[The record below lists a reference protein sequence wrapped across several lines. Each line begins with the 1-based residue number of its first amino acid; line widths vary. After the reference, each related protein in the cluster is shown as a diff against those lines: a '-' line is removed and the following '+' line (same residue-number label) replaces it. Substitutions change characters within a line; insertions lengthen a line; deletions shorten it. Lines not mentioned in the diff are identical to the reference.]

1 MIKSYTNGEWKEPG
15 SLCQAVG
22 IYKEDFYKKD
32 FHKIVSVVGGGGK
45 TTVIRT
51 MLRECMETCAER
63 IPCVVSTTTHIQKLN
78 AGYFLGEPSL
88 EIFRQKLSDYGAVW
102 MGREIRQ
109 GKLASFPEEFME
121 EICREPVLLLL
132 EADGAKHFPVKA
144 PAGHE
149 PVICEKTDIV
159 LNVYGMCAIGQ
170 KIKDVCFRIGE
181 VEKIL
186 GKTGEDILC
195 PEDIVTLAVS
205 KCAGRKCVTDDMEY
219 QVVLNQADTE
229 EQKWTA
235 IQLAEDIGKRLSER
249 YVSKKH
255 ISKKYM
261 SEKHISEKNTK
272 ETDFPGQ
279 ISKVHVVSDLIPAEE
294 RW

>member
-22 IYKEDFYKKD
+22 IYKEDF
-32 FHKIVSVVGGGGK
+32 HKVVSVVGGGGK

-63 IPCVVSTTTHIQKLN
+63 IPCAVSTTTHIQKIK
-78 AGYFLGEPSL
+78 AEYFLGEPSMKM
-88 EIFRQKLSDYGAVW
+88 FRQKLADYGAVW
-102 MGREIRQ
+102 MGCEIQ
-109 GKLASFPEEFME
+109 EGKLASFSEEFLE

-132 EADGAKHFPVKA
+132 EADGAKHLPVKA

-159 LNVYGMCAIGQ
+159 LNVYGMCAIGKQ
-170 KIKDVCFRIGE
+170 IKDVCFRIEE

-186 GKTGEDILC
+186 GKTAEDILC

-205 KCAGRKCVTDDMEY
+205 RDAGRKCVTDEIEY
-219 QVVLNQADTE
+219 QVILNQADTE
-229 EQKWTA
+229 EQRKMA
-235 IQLAEDIGKRLSER
+235 MQLAEEIEKKLSEM
-249 YVSKKH
+249 Y
-255 ISKKYM
+255 
-261 SEKHISEKNTK
+261 TK
-272 ETDFPGQ
+272 DTAFQEQ
-279 ISKVHVVSDLIPAEE
+279 ISKVHVTSDLIPVEE